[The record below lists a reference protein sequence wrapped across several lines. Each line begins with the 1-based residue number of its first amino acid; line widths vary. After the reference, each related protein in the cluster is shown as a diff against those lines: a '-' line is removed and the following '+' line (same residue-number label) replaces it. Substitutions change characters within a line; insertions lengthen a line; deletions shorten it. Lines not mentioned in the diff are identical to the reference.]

1 MMHVA
6 LMWERCASIN
16 AQWSAT
22 HARVWHSRT
31 MAGVTVTSASF
42 APGVTLGG
50 KYTLQSRLGSGAV
63 GEVWAAT
70 NRSTRATVALK
81 LVGTGTVS
89 RDAASRFRHEAALSG
104 PLSHR
109 NIVRVYDFLEE
120 PGGTLILV
128 MELLRGENAR
138 ERLLRTGL
146 LPAASAVSIATQI
159 LSALEHAHANR
170 IIHRDVKPPNIF
182 LSTEPDGSITP
193 KLLDFGIAK
202 TEASTVHTLN
212 GQLLG
217 TPRYM
222 SPEQIRGD
230 ATLDGRSDLFSVATV
245 LYELL
250 TGRCP
255 FAAAFSTASLALV
268 LEGDVAPDPHI
279 PAALWHVLEK
289 AFAKDREER
298 FGSGHAL
305 ADALREAIQTSDAS
319 LSRVLLRSSPPPPLV
334 IDSPLVLLP
343 PGAPPVI
350 VDEDDAML
358 RAISRRRTRAR
369 RVMWGTV
376 AASCVLLG
384 AAAVRSIV
392 LKANPVAEEPAHT
405 SIVPAQPVTVTA
417 SPVPAEAMERS
428 ASSTAE
434 AATAPSLDRAA
445 RATRGPAERAGAPVL
460 PAKTAPAQTLTASK
474 SAQTR
479 AGLVKDPGF

>member
-1 MMHVA
+1 VFFVRGPGA
-6 LMWERCASIN
+6 DRR
-16 AQWSAT
+16 
-22 HARVWHSRT
+22 ARAVWHSRT
-31 MAGVTVTSASF
+31 MAGVTATLAPFAPF

-81 LVGTGTVS
+81 LVGAGTVS

-128 MELLRGENAR
+128 MERLRGENAR

-170 IIHRDVKPPNIF
+170 IIHRDVKPPNLF

-230 ATLDGRSDLFSVATV
+230 TTLDGRSDLFSVATV

-268 LEGDVAPDPHI
+268 LEGAVAPDPHI

-289 AFAKDREER
+289 AFAKEREAR
-298 FGSGHAL
+298 FGTADAF

-319 LSRVLLRSSPPPPLV
+319 LSRVLLRSNPPPPLV
-334 IDSPLVLLP
+334 IDSPLVRPLP
-343 PGAPPVI
+343 GPPSII
-350 VDEDDAML
+350 VDDDDDVL
-358 RAISRRRTRAR
+358 RASARRRTRAR

-376 AASCVLLG
+376 TASCLVLG
-384 AAAVRSIV
+384 AAVVRSI
-392 LKANPVAEEPAHT
+392 ASAPAPVAEAPAHT
-405 SIVPAQPVTVTA
+405 SIVPAQPVSATA
-417 SPVPAEAMERS
+417 TPVPAPAMERS
-428 ASSTAE
+428 ASPTVAL
-434 AATAPSLDRAA
+434 ATAPTVGAAA
-445 RATRGPAERAGAPVL
+445 RVARGPAERTGAPVL
-460 PAKTAPAQTLTASK
+460 PAKTAPAQTLTSSK
-474 SAQTR
+474 AARTR

>member
-1 MMHVA
+1 
-6 LMWERCASIN
+6 MWGGGASFFARGEGPERLPRA
-16 AQWSAT
+16 
-22 HARVWHSRT
+22 VWHSRT
-31 MAGVTVTSASF
+31 MAGVPVTSASF
-42 APGVTLGG
+42 APGVILGG
-50 KYTLQSRLGSGAV
+50 KYALQSRLGSGAV

-81 LVGTGTVS
+81 LVGGDTVS
-89 RDAASRFRHEAALSG
+89 PDAAARFRHEAALSG

-109 NIVRVYDFLEE
+109 NIVRVYDFLED

-128 MELLRGENAR
+128 MERLRGENAR

-159 LSALEHAHANR
+159 LSALEHAHANQ

-268 LEGDVAPDPHI
+268 LEGPVAPDPHI

-289 AFAKDREER
+289 AFAKDREGR
-298 FGSGHAL
+298 FKRAGDL

-319 LSRVLLRSSPPPPLV
+319 LSRVLLRSNPPPPLV
-334 IDSPLVLLP
+334 IDSPLVRPP
-343 PGAPPVI
+343 PGPPSVI
-350 VDEDDAML
+350 VEEDGAML
-358 RAISRRRTRAR
+358 RASARRRTRAR
-369 RVMWGTV
+369 RVMWGAVT
-376 AASCVLLG
+376 ASCLVLS
-384 AAAVRSIV
+384 AAGVRAIAFTP
-392 LKANPVAEEPAHT
+392 KPVAEEPAHT
-405 SIVPAQPVTVTA
+405 EAVAARPVTVTA
-417 SPVPAEAMERS
+417 SPVPAPAMEPS
-428 ASSTAE
+428 ASATAE
-434 AATAPSLDRAA
+434 VATAPPPDRAA
-445 RATRGPAERAGAPVL
+445 RATRPPAERTGGPAL

-474 SAQTR
+474 SARTR